1 MGENIHDDSDPA
13 IPAGT
18 DSSVGRSWETRPGI
32 LKIYQTGE
40 LTVVGFGGED
50 VPDEVCIAGYRDQL
64 NRLLDEHQCKVLAFD
79 LSGVTLVPS
88 GMLGLLT
95 SLRKRVERLELY
107 NASSNI
113 REVLELTNL
122 IKLFDLRDV
131 EV

>member
-13 IPAGT
+13 IPTGS
-18 DSSVGRSWETRPGI
+18 DSSVGRTWETRPGI